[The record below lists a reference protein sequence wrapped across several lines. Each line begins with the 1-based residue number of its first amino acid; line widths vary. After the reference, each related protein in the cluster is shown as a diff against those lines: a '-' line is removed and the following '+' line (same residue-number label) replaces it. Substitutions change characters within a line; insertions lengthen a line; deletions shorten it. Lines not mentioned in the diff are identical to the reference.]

1 MKSCCD
7 AWRHQTKAVHCT
19 PVSFRSDPFAADH
32 PTCGRHPRVWGN
44 GIPIKIALALIPRSE
59 LWAAPG
65 DTCALASSAS
75 NNRTSQNPNF
85 HQGWKVH
92 EEKIISGRYMHF
104 LYSPIDEFHKPFT
117 VRNEK
122 MHNFSDETLWK
133 MTRREFHQCTIS
145 WTVDTGLVE

>member
-1 MKSCCD
+1 MQDEILLWCISSPD
-7 AWRHQTKAVHCT
+7 ESNIVG
-19 PVSFRSDPFAADH
+19 FRKRRVRCRSP
-32 PTCGRHPRVWGN
+32 GSSWGPRVWGN
-44 GIPIKIALALIPRSE
+44 GIPIKFAWVLEPRSE
-59 LWAAPG
+59 FRVTPG